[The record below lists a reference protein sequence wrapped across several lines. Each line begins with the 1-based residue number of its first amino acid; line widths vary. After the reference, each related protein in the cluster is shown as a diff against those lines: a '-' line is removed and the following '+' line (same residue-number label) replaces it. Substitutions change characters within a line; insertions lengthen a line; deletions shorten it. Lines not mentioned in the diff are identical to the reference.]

1 MLCYRSLERQCMYQ
15 RSVAADKGLEELYAG
30 VGRVLAALQNYSI
43 AFEALNGMTG
53 KYYHCLLT
61 IVDADLLY
69 LEQVE
74 EALEGLKGVR

>member
-1 MLCYRSLERQCMYQ
+1 MYQ

-43 AFEALNGMTG
+43 AFEALNGMTR
-53 KYYHCLLT
+53 KYYPCLLT